1 MGCDIL
7 TSESCQNQLSIFSE
21 LKKFKEYLSNFDYES
36 VIDDLVN
43 QKTFLYGDPV
53 PSDNFK
59 TLRGIQDYVQNLKN
73 RIDECIN
80 NISGDSNS
88 IDWNSIIDQLQQPSE
103 NYNIIKDSTSII
115 DALAK
120 INNYLNTLTNNQTQ
134 LNQTL
139 NTKQDIIT
147 AVVNPNITD
156 DGGNP
161 TVNSTFNNGEL
172 SFAFKN
178 LKLRFSDLTAA
189 DKEAIRGPQGTSAV
203 FDPETG
209 NILASLEN
217 TTGQSTSNAMTQKA
231 VTDEL
236 KNITDVAVKVK
247 TTSDI
252 VYNAGRVNGSN
263 WNKMNSSEDNPS
275 DGFYMN
281 VVAYRGMRVKITPQS
296 GKRVRVG
303 FTQNILIRSGATT
316 TDDFALVDGTSVS
329 NGTAIV
335 YADGYSNVIY
345 PAANVA
351 IDVMIPGNCNYLWC
365 SYLYGSSGDIRPLSI
380 EFFESK
386 TINILN
392 TELREA
398 ISTSAEETS
407 ANVLAAAENSIGLVN
422 FHPTT
427 DKLGAYTS
435 GNGYYLAKEN
445 GVWVWKADTSNY
457 TGRTIAWSD
466 PTTKGMSILV
476 VPQENQLAYIAFVK
490 SSPKHDDGVVA
501 GDEVEFCEGWER
513 VKVDK
518 PTVFTVPTDEG
529 NLRFFYMVKYNGN
542 NCGPQYYQRGYTISE
557 SLDKHNERI
566 SNLETLS
573 VDGKEAAFS
582 TRTGAYILKEAYTQS
597 NCGNTTK
604 STIGYLWLIPN
615 KGYTSLECKNLYS
628 WVSSYGAQITLYSE
642 MEISHQYFIK
652 DISQGDKGFHD
663 FSMDLTPYKDTCKLI
678 VVASTTGNVGSAEI
692 TLKVPMLSVI
702 ENLSKNSEESSDDD
716 TTQNTVKDMLG
727 QARYG
732 YTYTYTSQS
741 DTDYTI
747 PIKAV
752 TFLHFSDLHGDEQ
765 SMQAIKSF
773 LDANSSL
780 IDDAVNTGDT
790 LTTAWYTSSE
800 DEPAD
805 NSWGV
810 YEEVGLDC
818 AIHAVGNHDRRSD
831 YGVKAGSTASYRK
844 VPKQQAYERYFANA
858 STWGLTVPSDVN
870 APYLMF
876 GYKDYP
882 FTDIINILGDE
893 AANFTGTLGVR
904 LIVLDGESILNDG
917 ATSVNTAYNNAQ
929 ISLFRTALKDARD
942 NKLMV
947 VVASHYTPGTYVS
960 EGIVKKADGEKVSF
974 HAYGNS
980 SATGISSTF
989 RLPSAYG
996 QAVQDFIDGVSMM
1009 GEEVDSEN
1017 PVHGKFAIW
1026 LCGHYHQD
1034 KLAYASKSFEDD
1046 PSENTSISDVLFSA
1060 INKSGYNSKDTTA
1073 GRAKDKYRYCANIVT
1088 IQPYYS
1094 TIKIQRIG
1102 INMDNRLR
1110 PINVLSYIFSWDA
1123 EKRKVIANY

>member
-1 MGCDIL
+1 MAENDITIIPKYL
-7 TSESCQNQLSIFSE
+7 IFNSTE
-21 LKKFKEYLSNFDYES
+21 VNRILSNVRQIDREPTENSPYPIASGAVYAALVDKTS
-36 VIDDLVN
+36 VIEQAIKGKVSEIEGKL
-43 QKTFLYGDPV
+43 Q
-53 PSDNFK
+53 DNA
-59 TLRGIQDYVQNLKN
+59 
-73 RIDECIN
+73 
-80 NISGDSNS
+80 
-88 IDWNSIIDQLQQPSE
+88 
-103 NYNIIKDSTSII
+103 
-115 DALAK
+115 DAIEELE
-120 INNYLNTLTNNQTQ
+120 TQ
-134 LNQTL
+134 
-139 NTKQDIIT
+139 
-147 AVVNPNITD
+147 ITD
-156 DGGNP
+156 GF
-161 TVNSTFNNGEL
+161 TV
-172 SFAFKN
+172 
-178 LKLRFSDLTAA
+178 
-189 DKEAIRGPQGTSAV
+189 V
-203 FDPETG
+203 
-209 NILASLEN
+209 
-217 TTGQSTSNAMTQKA
+217 
-231 VTDEL
+231 
-236 KNITDVAVKVK
+236 VKTK

-252 VYNAGRVNGSN
+252 IYNAGRVNSSN
-263 WNKMNSSEDNPS
+263 WNVKNNATNPS

-303 FTQNILIRSGATT
+303 FTQNILIRSGAMT
-316 TDDFALVDGTSVS
+316 TDDYALVDGTSVS

-335 YADGYSNVIY
+335 YAEGYSATVY
-345 PAANVA
+345 PAADISVDA
-351 IDVMIPGNCNYLWC
+351 IIPSNCNYLWC

-386 TINILN
+386 TINTLN

-398 ISTSAEETS
+398 ISTNVEEAS
-407 ANVLAAAENSIGLVN
+407 ANVIAAAENSIGLVN

-427 DKLGAYTS
+427 DKLGVYSS
-435 GNGYYLAKEN
+435 GNDYYIAKEN
-445 GVWVWKADTSNY
+445 GLWLWKADNSNY
-457 TGRTIAWSD
+457 AGRTLAWSD
-466 PTTKGMSILV
+466 PVVKGMSVLV
-476 VPQENQLAYIAFVK
+476 VPQENQPAFIAFVK
-490 SSPKHDDGVVA
+490 SSPIHDGIVA

-529 NLRFFYMVKYNGN
+529 NLRFFYMVKYNGSA
-542 NCGPQYYQRGYTISE
+542 CGPQYYQRGYTISE

-573 VDGKEAAFS
+573 IDGKEAASS
-582 TRTGAYILKEAYTQS
+582 TRTGVYILKEAAS
-597 NCGNTTK
+597 PSKCGDTTK
-604 STIGYLWLIPN
+604 STKGYLWLIPY

-628 WVSSYGAQITLYSE
+628 WVKSYGAQITLYSE

-652 DISQGDKGFHD
+652 DISQGDTGLHD

-678 VVASTTGNVGSAEI
+678 VVASSIGSASLAEI
-692 TLKVPMLSVI
+692 TLKIPMMSVI
-702 ENLSKNSEESSDDD
+702 ENLSKDGEGSSGDD
-716 TTQNTVKDMLG
+716 TVQNTVKDVLG

-732 YTYTYTSQS
+732 YTYTYTPQP

-790 LTTAWYTSSE
+790 LSTAWYTSSE
-800 DEPAD
+800 EEPAD
-805 NSWGV
+805 NSWGI
-810 YEEVGLDC
+810 YEEIGLDC

-831 YGVKAGSTASYRK
+831 YGVKSGSTASYRK

-858 STWGLTVPSDVN
+858 SAWGLTVPGDVN

-893 AANFTGTLGVR
+893 AVNFTGTLGVR
-904 LIVLDGESILNDG
+904 LIILDGESIFNDG
-917 ATSVNTAYNNAQ
+917 ASSINTAYNNAQ

-947 VVASHYTPGTYVS
+947 VVASHYIPGTYVD

-980 SATGISSTF
+980 SATSIDRAF
-989 RLPSAYG
+989 CLPSDYG

-1034 KLAYASKSFEDD
+1034 KLAYASKSFEYS
-1046 PSENTSISDVLFSA
+1046 PSENTPISDVLFSA
-1060 INKSGYNSKDTTA
+1060 INKSGYNSKDATA

-1110 PINVLSYIFSWDA
+1110 PINVLSYVFSWNA